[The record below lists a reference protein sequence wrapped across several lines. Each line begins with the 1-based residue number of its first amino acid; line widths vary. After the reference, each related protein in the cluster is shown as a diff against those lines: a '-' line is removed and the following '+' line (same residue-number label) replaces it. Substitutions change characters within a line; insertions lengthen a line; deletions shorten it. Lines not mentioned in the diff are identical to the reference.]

1 MLKATVD
8 RLATPF
14 AKHWRGQNALFPT
27 IVFSVL
33 GITLLV
39 TFIPVQANSLL
50 AGAVMLLVCTI
61 LIWQIVGTWRAITT
75 NLGSFGDPMA
85 SWLAY
90 GALAVAIAATGFQV
104 LDQYAGK
111 FSKPAYWK
119 ENLPI
124 PKLLVSKDGF
134 AIHINGEINFTT
146 NTALLNTI
154 AKFPNAKTVTLASEG
169 GLIYAARALAN
180 TIIAKNLDTKVI
192 KQCASACTIVFMAGN
207 HRTIG
212 KAAKLGFHRYKFEIQ
227 NPIRKASLNDEQ
239 KKDIE
244 FFRERGASET
254 FLQQA
259 FKAAHINLWYPDKE
273 MLILEGVVTER

>member
-8 RLATPF
+8 RLASPF
-14 AKHWRGQNALFPT
+14 ANHWRGQNALLPT
-27 IVFSVL
+27 IAFSVL
-33 GITLLV
+33 GITLLIA
-39 TFIPVQANSLL
+39 FIPVQASLPL
-50 AGAVMLLVCTI
+50 AFAVVLLSCTI
-61 LIWQIVGTWRAITT
+61 LIWQIVGTWRAITF

-90 GALAVAIAATGFQV
+90 GALLVAITATGFQV

-124 PKLLVSKDGF
+124 PELLVSKDGQ
-134 AIHINGEINFTT
+134 AMHITGEINFTT

-154 AKFPNAKTVTLASEG
+154 AKYPNAKTVILSSEG

-180 TIIAKNLDTKVI
+180 TIIAKNFDTQVT

-212 KAAKLGFHRYKFEIQ
+212 ENAKLGFHRYKFEIQ

-244 FFRERGASET
+244 FFRNRGASKA

-259 FKAAHINLWYPDKE
+259 FKAPHTNLWYPDKNT
-273 MLILEGVVTER
+273 LFSTGIITKH

>member
-1 MLKATVD
+1 MLIA
-8 RLATPF
+8 
-14 AKHWRGQNALFPT
+14 
-27 IVFSVL
+27 
-33 GITLLV
+33 
-39 TFIPVQANSLL
+39 FIPVQPSLPL
-50 AGAVMLLVCTI
+50 ALTVVLLSCTI
-61 LIWQIVGTWRAITT
+61 LIWQIVGTWRAITF
-75 NLGSFGDPMA
+75 NLGSFSDPMA

-90 GALAVAIAATGFQV
+90 GALLVAITATGFQV

-124 PKLLVSKDGF
+124 PELLVSKDGVT
-134 AIHINGEINFTT
+134 IHITGEINFTT

-154 AKFPNAKTVTLASEG
+154 AKYPNAETIVLSSEG

-180 TIIAKNLDTKVI
+180 TILTKNIDTRVNE
-192 KQCASACTIVFMAGN
+192 QCASACTIVFMAGN

-212 KAAKLGFHRYKFEIQ
+212 KDAKLGFHRYKFEFN
-227 NPIRKASLNDEQ
+227 NPMLKTSLQDEQ

-244 FFRERGASET
+244 FFRERGASEV

-259 FKAAHINLWYPDKE
+259 FKASHINLWYPDKNT
-273 MLILEGVVTER
+273 LILVGVVTSK